1 MYLFNEGDLM
11 IQFDVY
17 EKFITV
23 NDPPAHYIIQKTI
36 ISSFHK
42 RTCMPKTIKGLHNEQ
57 VSTYTDTSCQT
68 DFTHLLS
75 LVLII

>member
-1 MYLFNEGDLM
+1 MDQ
-11 IQFDVY
+11 IQK
-17 EKFITV
+17 ENAELQKKV
-23 NDPPAHYIIQKTI
+23 NDPPLHCIIQKTI

-42 RTCMPKTIKGLHNEQ
+42 RTCMPKTTKGLHNEQ
-57 VSTYTDTSCQT
+57 VSTYTDTLCQT